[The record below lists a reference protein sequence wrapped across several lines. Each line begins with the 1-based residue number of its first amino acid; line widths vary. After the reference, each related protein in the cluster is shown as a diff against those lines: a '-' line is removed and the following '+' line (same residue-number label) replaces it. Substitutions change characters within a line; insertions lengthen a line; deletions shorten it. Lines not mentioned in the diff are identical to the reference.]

1 MWDIVTKQLVWK
13 AKNVPHDEVRLEV
26 PIWITGIAF
35 IPTGASDVT
44 APSDCTGNIIATGTC
59 HKHIRLYDT
68 RMQRQPCQSW
78 GTGDFRVTN
87 VVPSYQHEQHV
98 YVTDCAGGVLM
109 YDMRNGRRI
118 RTLDGFDGSIR
129 DIAHEVGLK

>member
-1 MWDIVTKQLVWK
+1 MWDAVTKRLLWK

-26 PIWITGIAF
+26 PVWITSIAF
-35 IPTGASDVT
+35 MPTGAGDVT
-44 APSDCTGNIIATGTC
+44 SPSDCAGNIIATGTA

-68 RMQRQPCQSW
+68 RQQRQPCQSW
-78 GTGDFRVTN
+78 GTGDFRVTTI
-87 VVPSYQHEQHV
+87 VPSYQHEQHV
-98 YVTDCAGGVLM
+98 YVGDCAGGVLM

-129 DIAHEVGLK
+129 DVAHDVSGS